1 MKRATTKPSACIE
14 DLLHACY
21 LALEEIEEWVAVT
34 GPLDPDEHRKTFEAT
49 AALKDAI
56 AKAEGR

>member
-1 MKRATTKPSACIE
+1 MKSRTTTPPACLE

-21 LALEEIEEWVAVT
+21 LALEEIEEWVAVM
-34 GPLDPDEHRKTFEAT
+34 GPLDPDELRKTFEAT

>member
-1 MKRATTKPSACIE
+1 MKSRTTTPPACLE

-21 LALEEIEEWVAVT
+21 LALEEIEEWVQVM
-34 GPLDPDEHRKTFEAT
+34 GPLDHEEHPNTFEAI